1 MRWVTGSCRRY
12 DFAWGRSASPDA
24 RLCRT
29 ERRNQGYPVVTFT
42 GPAATIEEHDK
53 HVNTAATTPSVRAKK
68 LPRVI
73 TQCPSGRL
81 RNSLKEFTCAGS
93 VAESRSSTRTRRS
106 SSDRP
111 IEVNCAC
118 KFHASSGLVVNCRKG
133 AIARRNCLYMTKLTC
148 TYATIFSDQ

>member
-1 MRWVTGSCRRY
+1 LRWVTGSCRRCSP
-12 DFAWGRSASPDA
+12 AWGRSASPDA
-24 RLCRT
+24 RLRRM
-29 ERRNQGYPVVTFT
+29 ERRNQGFPVATFA

-53 HVNTAATTPSVRAKK
+53 HVNTAATTPSVRAKT
-68 LPRVI
+68 LPQVI

-81 RNSLKEFTCAGS
+81 RNSLKGFTCAGS

-148 TYATIFSDQ
+148 TYATIISDQ